1 MLFDYFLGQQFSK
14 HGKQGKEVDE
24 AVYDCICGYHWPGN
38 VRELVNVCTYIAA
51 LSADEAGLITLEN
64 LPIVLLNSSAQAEN
78 GQSDAVAELPGNSQK
93 SMIISK
99 DSLTAAIE
107 NFGGH
112 RESIAN
118 YFGISRMTLWR
129 KMKKFGLDK

>member
-1 MLFDYFLGQQFSK
+1 M
-14 HGKQGKEVDE
+14 
-24 AVYDCICGYHWPGN
+24 
-38 VRELVNVCTYIAA
+38 
-51 LSADEAGLITLEN
+51 ITLEN
-64 LPIVLLNSSAQAEN
+64 LPILRLNSPAKAQN
-78 GQSDAVAELPGNSQK
+78 SQSDAVAALPVSSQK
-93 SMIISK
+93 SMTISK

-129 KMKKFGLDK
+129 KMKKFDLDK

>member
-1 MLFDYFLGQQFSK
+1 M
-14 HGKQGKEVDE
+14 
-24 AVYDCICGYHWPGN
+24 
-38 VRELVNVCTYIAA
+38 T
-51 LSADEAGLITLEN
+51 
-64 LPIVLLNSSAQAEN
+64 
-78 GQSDAVAELPGNSQK
+78 
-93 SMIISK
+93 ISK

-129 KMKKFGLDK
+129 KMKKFDLDK